1 MNAITNQSGGS
12 SGASVPPSQPSTA
25 LTKFHY
31 FKTLPTELRLAIW
44 KLALPNSRIVE
55 IIFNKKHKKDK
66 QAKFQSR
73 TPTPAIL
80 HACAESRVLG
90 LEVYRKL
97 TVTNCFLRT
106 YIRWDL
112 DLVYIDCACFYEFLS
127 KANVRGD
134 DSEFSRECQRIA
146 MSEGRIG
153 DLIYCFLCPGHR
165 VPKSKELIV
174 VQREDKQRNRIKRLQ
189 RLVDSR
195 HQPVWMDQMVL
206 A

>member
-1 MNAITNQSGGS
+1 MEARPLQFTNCRDHLQQKAQEGQT
-12 SGASVPPSQPSTA
+12 SQIPIA
-25 LTKFHY
+25 N
-31 FKTLPTELRLAIW
+31 
-44 KLALPNSRIVE
+44 PN
-55 IIFNKKHKKDK
+55 
-66 QAKFQSR
+66 
-73 TPTPAIL
+73 PAIL

-112 DLVYIDCACFYEFLS
+112 DLVYIDSACFYEFLS